1 MTSVCEAR
9 ETYSCA
15 VNERKVAMRLIT
27 GFIATVA
34 IVGCA
39 VAAEP
44 QQPPNTPPAAGGAD
58 KSAQPAPAA
67 PSGSLSPDST
77 VDQILDALDARGRNL
92 KAFSAD
98 VSLTE
103 GDATLG
109 NTVTRHG
116 KVLYQD
122 RNGNPRL
129 RVVFEKREA
138 DGKVFDER
146 VEYLLAD
153 GWLTDRTYAKRIQA
167 RRQVLRPGEK
177 VDLLKL
183 GEGPFPLPIGQKKE
197 AVHEQFEAK
206 KAAPAKDDP
215 KGTVHLQLT
224 PKPGTQFARKFDVID
239 VWVDLKTHMPA
250 RIDTPQGETFRST
263 ELKNFTVNPEPP
275 LTDKDFALP
284 PIKEGE
290 WDVHEEPF
298 NE

>member
-1 MTSVCEAR
+1 
-9 ETYSCA
+9 
-15 VNERKVAMRLIT
+15 MRLLT
-27 GFIATVA
+27 GLIASVA
-34 IVGCA
+34 VIGCA
-39 VAAEP
+39 IAAEP
-44 QQPPNTPPAAGGAD
+44 AQQPQQPNTPPAAGGAD
-58 KSAQPAPAA
+58 KAAPAA
-67 PSGSLSPDST
+67 PGGSLSADST
-77 VDQILDALDARGRNL
+77 VDQILDALDARGQNL

-122 RNGNPRL
+122 RGGDGQGGPRL
-129 RVVFEKREA
+129 RVVFDTR
-138 DGKVFDER
+138 DTGTRVFDEK

-153 GWLTDRTYAKRIQA
+153 GWLTDRTYAKRIQV

-197 AVHEQFEAK
+197 DVYEQFDAK
-206 KAAPAKDDP
+206 KAPPAKDDP
-215 KGTVHLQLT
+215 PGTVHVQLT
-224 PKPGTQFARKFDVID
+224 PKPGTQFERKFDVID
-239 VWVDLKTHMPA
+239 VWVDLKTNMPA
-250 RIDTPQGETFRST
+250 RIDTPQGETVRST

-284 PIKEGE
+284 PIKAGE
-290 WDVHEEPF
+290 WDMHEEPF